1 MLAIENTALRDA
13 VLAELD
19 FDPRVNDE
27 RIGVAVNDG
36 IVTMI
41 GSVCSLTEK
50 WAAEDAVRRVKGV
63 LGVAEDL
70 QVDLPAVHR
79 RDDTDVARA
88 CAEALHWDA
97 WLPRTVAVTVRDGYV
112 TLSGEVDWDYQ
123 RGEAENTVR
132 RILGVR
138 GIYNE
143 IKLRPRIATA
153 QIARE
158 ISRAFQ
164 RNAQLEAGAITVS
177 TDRGTVTLRGRVR
190 NWTEWAAATR
200 AAWSAP
206 GVAAVDNE
214 LSVSDMEMSA

>member
-1 MLAIENTALRDA
+1 MIVLDDHGLRDA

-27 RIGVAVNDG
+27 RIGVSVKDG
-36 IVTMI
+36 VVTMI
-41 GSVCSLTEK
+41 GSVNSLTEK

-63 LGVAEDL
+63 AALSEDL

-79 RDDTDVARA
+79 RDDADVARA

-97 WLPRTVAVTVRDGYV
+97 WLPRTVAVTVQDGYV
-112 TLSGEVDWDYQ
+112 TLSGLVDWDYQ
-123 RGEAENTVR
+123 RGEAENTIR

-138 GIYNE
+138 GINNE
-143 IKLRPRIATA
+143 VRLRPRIATA
-153 QIARE
+153 QIALE

-164 RNAQLEAGAITVS
+164 RNAQLGANAITV
-177 TDRGTVTLRGRVR
+177 TADRGTVTLRGRVR

-214 LSVSDMEMSA
+214 LTVSEMEMSA

>member
-1 MLAIENTALRDA
+1 MLTPDNQTLRDI

-19 FDPRVNDE
+19 FDPRVNAE
-27 RIGVAVNDG
+27 RIGIAVRDG
-36 IVTMI
+36 IVTVT
-41 GSVCSLTEK
+41 GTVSSLTEK
-50 WAAEDAVRRVKGV
+50 WAAEKAIRRVKGV
-63 LGVAEDL
+63 LGIAEEL

-79 RDDTDVARA
+79 RDDADIARA
-88 CAEALHWDA
+88 AAAALHWDA
-97 WLPRTVAVTVRDGYV
+97 WLPRTVAVTVQDGCV
-112 TLSGEVDWDYQ
+112 TLSGEVDWEYQ
-123 RGEAENTVR
+123 RNEAEHAIR

-143 IKLRPRIATA
+143 IRLQPRIPTV

-164 RNAQLEAGAITVS
+164 RNAQLDADTIHVTD
-177 TDRGTVTLRGRVR
+177 DRGTVRLTGRVR

-214 LSVSDMEMSA
+214 LSVTDRDV